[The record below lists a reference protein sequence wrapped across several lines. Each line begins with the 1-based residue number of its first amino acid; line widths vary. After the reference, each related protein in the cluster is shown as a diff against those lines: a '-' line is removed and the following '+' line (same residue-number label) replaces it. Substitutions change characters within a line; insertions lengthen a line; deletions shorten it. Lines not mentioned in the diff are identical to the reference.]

1 MPKYKVTIN
10 LNSLSYEVDTEY
22 EYDAVKL
29 AEQMALDEP
38 QHYLLKSAYYDVE
51 EITDGN

>member
-1 MPKYKVTIN
+1 MPRYKVTIN

-38 QHYLLKSAYYDVE
+38 QYDLLKWANYDVE
-51 EITDGN
+51 EITDGD